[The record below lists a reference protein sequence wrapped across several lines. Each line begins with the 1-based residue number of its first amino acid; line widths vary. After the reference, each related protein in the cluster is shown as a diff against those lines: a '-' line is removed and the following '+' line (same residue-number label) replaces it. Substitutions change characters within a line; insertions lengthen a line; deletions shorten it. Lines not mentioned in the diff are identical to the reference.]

1 MAKIIQNE
9 ITLKSTL
16 HFITFYFAP
25 VLFTNGKSHFLQWE
39 WSKSVLWKLTRKRRF
54 GVRSSERFLTIHQQ
68 DFLQWFVGLSPH
80 ITLNEIFCQNE
91 FNQMAFERHLYV
103 PLSTSFPI
111 TSLIQFLTQ
120 VWCFSNRK
128 KKPLDKWED
137 NFKYWLSVFPALLCN
152 PSAYIC
158 PIGTRKIGFR
168 CGPFVR
174 NRPTVWKVGCAEDI
188 SKLFRSVA
196 TED

>member
-1 MAKIIQNE
+1 MKTYQKKAF
-9 ITLKSTL
+9 S
-16 HFITFYFAP
+16 
-25 VLFTNGKSHFLQWE
+25 G
-39 WSKSVLWKLTRKRRF
+39 
-54 GVRSSERFLTIHQQ
+54 RSSVRFLTIYQKH
-68 DFLQWFVGLSPH
+68 FLQWFVRLSPH

-111 TSLIQFLTQ
+111 ASLNYHTIFDASLKL
-120 VWCFSNRK
+120 FNLK

-152 PSAYIC
+152 QSAYIY

-168 CGPFVR
+168 CGPSVR
-174 NRPTVWKVGCAEDI
+174 NRPTIWKVGCAEDI